1 MKVDKPANVMLRVVG
16 HRSRLNR
23 HWRLSGRQWRV
34 AVGFCGGVVPLLLA
48 FGVYGLLGALIPS
61 VRSPG
66 QAAHRAVVVRGELAS
81 ITRDTVAG
89 LDVMG
94 FELGALNS
102 DAARLALLEQRLGRQ
117 AGVPVGFVHRRP
129 AQAHIMPVSSPD
141 RSHLMSKL
149 RALAQE
155 LSPAS
160 HAAARR
166 RAL

>member
-1 MKVDKPANVMLRVVG
+1 MTVLVV
-16 HRSRLNR
+16 
-23 HWRLSGRQWRV
+23 
-34 AVGFCGGVVPLLLA
+34 AE
-48 FGVYGLLGALIPS
+48 
-61 VRSPG
+61 
-66 QAAHRAVVVRGELAS
+66 VVRGELAS
-81 ITRDTVAG
+81 ITRNTVAG

-102 DAARLALLEQRLGRQ
+102 DAARLALLEQRLGQQ
-117 AGVPVGFVHRRP
+117 AGLPLSFVHRRP
-129 AQAHIMPVSSPD
+129 ARARIVPVSSPT

-160 HAAARR
+160 RAASRR